1 MKELSEYQL
10 EVFKN
15 SFTCMSTIIENGINL
30 QFAIVNLIVNNDQE
44 IRALR
49 NLQNTNAY
57 RLDKVEKALNG
68 IGIV

>member
-15 SFTCMSTIIENGINL
+15 SFACISTIIENGINL
-30 QFAIVNLIVNNDQE
+30 QFAIARLIVDNDNE